1 MKSQKTS
8 TDHSQDIKRLF
19 VKPQRT
25 PAQMLAMR
33 LGLLVALTSLVLA
46 IFWFDRDGLKDQID
60 GHISFND
67 VAYFTAVTITTVGYG
82 DIVPVS
88 DRARLVDTIFVTP
101 LRLVIWLVFL
111 GTAYELVLQ
120 RWLEARRMTR
130 IQKTLNRHLIICG
143 FGHGGRSCAA
153 EAVSRGTPASQVLI
167 LERNANELSQ
177 AAEAGYI
184 GLLGDATRE
193 QDLID
198 AGIDRASCVLVCLG
212 RDDAAVLTVLTVRQ
226 LNKNVRVICSVGE
239 EENIKLI
246 SQAGANA
253 TVAPSIV
260 GGYLMADS
268 MDSSHIAD
276 YINDL
281 MCADGGVRLIERPAH
296 TSEVGKSMREL
307 TPGLVVRIHRKDE
320 RIGFWE
326 GQRAVIQN
334 GDVLLEI
341 KANAPASA

>member
-1 MKSQKTS
+1 MTAR
-8 TDHSQDIKRLF
+8 QDSLSHAQTVKRLF
-19 VKPQRT
+19 IKAERT
-25 PAQMLAMR
+25 PAQMLVMR
-33 LGLLVALTSLVLA
+33 LAILITLVSMILA
-46 IFWFDRDGLKDQID
+46 IFWFDRGGLKDQID
-60 GHISFND
+60 GHVSFSD
-67 VAYFTAVTITTVGYG
+67 VAYFTAMTITTVGYG

-88 DRARLVDTIFVTP
+88 ERARIADTIFVTP

-120 RWLEARRMTR
+120 RWLEARRMTH
-130 IQKTLNRHLIICG
+130 IQKTLNQHLIICG
-143 FGHGGRSCAA
+143 FGHGGKSCAS
-153 EAVSRGTPASQVLI
+153 EAVARGTPASQVLI
-167 LERNANELSQ
+167 LERNTSELAL

-198 AGIDRASCVLVCLG
+198 AGIDRASSVLICLG

-226 LNKNVRVICSVGE
+226 LNPAVRIVCSVAE

-268 MDSSHIAD
+268 IASAHVAD
-276 YINDL
+276 YIHDL
-281 MCADGGVRLIERPAH
+281 MCVDGHVRLVERPARAD
-296 TSEVGKSMREL
+296 EIGKSMRDL
-307 TPGLVVRIHRKDE
+307 SPGLVVRLLRQNE

-326 GQRAVIQN
+326 GPRAKVQT
-334 GDVLLEI
+334 GDVLIEI
-341 KANAPASA
+341 QANAIA